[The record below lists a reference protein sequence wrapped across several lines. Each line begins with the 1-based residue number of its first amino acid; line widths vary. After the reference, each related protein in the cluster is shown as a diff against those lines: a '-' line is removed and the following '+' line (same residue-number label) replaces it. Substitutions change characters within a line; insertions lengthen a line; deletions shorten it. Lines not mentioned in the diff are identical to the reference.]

1 MLLLLVWLVYD
12 INAHLTYN
20 DGDDDDDDL
29 AVADYTTVII
39 ASSVISAVAVVALIC
54 AFQFIRQVPV
64 SPVL

>member
-20 DGDDDDDDL
+20 DGDDDDL